1 MKKMHVGPPPIFL
14 IKSKNND
21 KSDKYFVKL
30 KLHKYPTSSSS
41 YLYEFKV
48 DLFDNGDPE
57 EFLLFVWNFNMTLVA
72 SGTLAIGA

>member
-1 MKKMHVGPPPIFL
+1 MKKMYMEPPPISL

-30 KLHKYPTSSSS
+30 KLHKYPTSYSS

-48 DLFDNGDPE
+48 ALFDNGDPE